1 MMSRLEFVLVVL
13 FLLCL
18 LICYSSL
25 LLLAFGIPEL
35 PIELSILE
43 GELAWLMNAN

>member
-13 FLLCL
+13 VLLCL
-18 LICYSSL
+18 LIFYSSV

-35 PIELSILE
+35 PIVK
-43 GELAWLMNAN
+43 GELAWLMNAP